1 MTHRRKR
8 NKRFDSLDSMKRR
21 EERRRQRRRRRKE
34 EGKRNIRKITSPLL
48 SSSFLSRRK
57 FVGSEN
63 FDRPSLRD
71 GRSRP
76 GMRGARR
83 RGGGIARETCRRSM
97 NASSVFAYPL
107 YSPAF
112 LLRPPPPSPRSFC
125 TQLSPRNAH
134 ESRARRTNK
143 GEGGEVRNV
152 EKGRRTGCSSSSGF
166 SNFENFDHTWNLSV
180 LEKSGRDFDEKSALL
195 GIDALQVEFR

>member
-1 MTHRRKR
+1 
-8 NKRFDSLDSMKRR
+8 MKRR

-71 GRSRP
+71 RRSRP

-83 RGGGIARETCRRSM
+83 RGGGIARGNTCRRSM

-112 LLRPPPPSPRSFC
+112 LLRPPPPSPPFLLHTAIAPQR
-125 TQLSPRNAH
+125 PRIA
-134 ESRARRTNK
+134 RASNEQR
-143 GEGGEVRNV
+143 
-152 EKGRRTGCSSSSGF
+152 GRRGSEERGKRMENGMLWSSSGF